1 MVLSRKYTAQR
12 TRDPRPS
19 PPKMLLSSGG
29 AESRPGRFSR
39 RDVCKLAL
47 CGVPASLAFA
57 GMIDSKI
64 DGVQLGVQS
73 YSFRDLPID
82 QAIQAMVTDGL
93 GDCELFSPHIEEG
106 GSEAPDSEL
115 HPAGGK
121 KLTHEERAAASKAH
135 SEKLRKWRL
144 TVPLDYFAGVRKKF
158 DDAGINL
165 YAYNLT
171 LDQDAS
177 DEEIDR
183 SFEMTKALGVGIM
196 TSSTTLPVARRMA
209 PFAEKHKM
217 IVAFHGHSNT
227 KDPNQFATPE
237 SFAKA
242 LAMSKQYRI
251 NLDIGHFTAAG
262 YDAVDYITK
271 NHDSIVLLHLKD
283 RKKNDGPN
291 VPWGEGDTPIKQ
303 VLLLLKQKH
312 YPIPAFIEYEYKGTG
327 TSTEEV
333 AKCYQYCKDALKA
346 S

>member
-1 MVLSRKYTAQR
+1 MT
-12 TRDPRPS
+12 
-19 PPKMLLSSGG
+19 
-29 AESRPGRFSR
+29 FSR

-47 CGVPASLAFA
+47 YGIPLSTAFA
-57 GMIDSKI
+57 RMIDSKI

-73 YSFRDLPID
+73 YSFRDLLID
-82 QAIQAMVTDGL
+82 QAIRAMVTDGL

-106 GSEAPDSEL
+106 GVGALDSIL
-115 HPAGGK
+115 KPPGGK
-121 KLTHEERAAASKAH
+121 KLTHEQTAAALKAYDD
-135 SEKLRKWRL
+135 KLRTWRL
-144 TVPLDYFAGVRKKF
+144 TVPLGYFAGVRKKF

-171 LDQDAS
+171 LGDGS
-177 DEEIDR
+177 TDEEIDR

-209 PFAEKHKM
+209 PFADKHNI
-217 IVAFHGHSNT
+217 IVAFHGHSDT

-291 VPWGEGDTPIKQ
+291 VPWGQGDTPIKA
-303 VLLLLKQKH
+303 VLLLLKQKQ

-327 TSTEEV
+327 TSTQEV
-333 AKCYQYCKDALKA
+333 AKCYQYCKDALNA
-346 S
+346 SA